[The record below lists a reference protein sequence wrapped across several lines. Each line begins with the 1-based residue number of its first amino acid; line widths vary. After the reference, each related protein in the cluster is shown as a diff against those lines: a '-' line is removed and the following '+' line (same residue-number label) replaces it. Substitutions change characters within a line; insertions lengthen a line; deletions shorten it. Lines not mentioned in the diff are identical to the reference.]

1 MAWRL
6 QPVDIQKARHSVEQ
20 ALQFSLELEDSWQVA
35 ESHCYLGNINWG
47 LGRLAEAR
55 ESTEKSLAIF
65 KDLGNRRMQVLSN
78 IILAWII
85 QTEGD
90 FAAAERLRYET
101 LDLCRRI
108 GDQPWLIHCLGDL
121 AQTLILRG
129 KLIEALRSAE
139 ECVDLSVKY
148 GLREKEGWARSIL
161 GHSVMHLG
169 HYDRA
174 RMEVERALELVRETG
189 NQDVEE
195 NLWSGLGYLALIP
208 GDDGREAQVFFEQA
222 LRLSEQV
229 QDQVYVGIKL
239 SGLLLAACQAGAG
252 DRARQYALTYLEYVI
267 RIRHYELTLLIDV
280 LAPVAYYLAHF
291 GSKQKALAVWQ
302 QVKGH
307 PYIKASQ
314 WYEDVFVQEIEALTA
329 GLAPQP
335 TAAVTSH
342 DLWETAESLLAD
354 LK

>member
-1 MAWRL
+1 
-6 QPVDIQKARHSVEQ
+6 
-20 ALQFSLELEDSWQVA
+20 
-35 ESHCYLGNINWG
+35 
-47 LGRLAEAR
+47 
-55 ESTEKSLAIF
+55 
-65 KDLGNRRMQVLSN
+65 MQVLSN

-101 LDLCRRI
+101 LDLCRQL
-108 GDQPWLIHCLGDL
+108 GDRPWLIHCLGDL

-129 KLIEALRSAE
+129 KLIGALRSAE

-148 GLREKEGWARSIL
+148 GLQEKEGWARSIL
-161 GHSVMHLG
+161 GHSLTHLG

-174 RMEVERALELVRETG
+174 RKEVERALELVRETG

-239 SGLLLAACQAGAG
+239 SGLLLAACQVGAG
-252 DRARQYALTYLEYVI
+252 DRARQYAITYLEYVI
-267 RIRHYELTLLIDV
+267 GIRHYEQLIDA
-280 LAPVAYYLAHF
+280 LATMAFYQAHF
-291 GSKQKALAVWQ
+291 GSKEEALAVWGQ
-302 QVKGH
+302 AKSQ
-307 PYIKASQ
+307 PYIAASQ
-314 WYEDVFVQEIEALTA
+314 WYEDVIGREIEALTA
-329 GLAPQP
+329 DLAPEP
-335 TAAVTSH
+335 TPVVTSD
-342 DLWETAESLLAD
+342 DLWQTAESLLAD